1 MQREKKKYIGDKN
14 AKKGKEGSCV
24 CSHLLMHVRDS
35 LQPLIAGGG
44 AENRRVEE
52 ECQGKNNG
60 NLTSDRS

>member
-1 MQREKKKYIGDKN
+1 MYP
-14 AKKGKEGSCV
+14 
-24 CSHLLMHVRDS
+24 HLLTHIRDS

-44 AENRRVEE
+44 GENRRIEK